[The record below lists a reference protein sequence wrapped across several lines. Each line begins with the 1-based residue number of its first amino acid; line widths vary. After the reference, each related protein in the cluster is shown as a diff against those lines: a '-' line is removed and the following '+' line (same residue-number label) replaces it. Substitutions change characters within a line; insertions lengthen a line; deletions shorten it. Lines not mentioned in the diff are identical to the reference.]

1 MQEKFSICVRKIL
14 KVVGGISQSI
24 AISTP
29 NYQSFPLPIIKI
41 RVRQMD
47 RKSQTALLIGKCDHC
62 LRSPH
67 KLKFAGTPFPL
78 AKS

>member
-1 MQEKFSICVRKIL
+1 MTYRPQKF
-14 KVVGGISQSI
+14 
-24 AISTP
+24 
-29 NYQSFPLPIIKI
+29 PIIKI

-67 KLKFAGTPFPL
+67 KLKFAGAPDEREGVPGKR
-78 AKS
+78 AGAPGEREGAPGEREEAPDG